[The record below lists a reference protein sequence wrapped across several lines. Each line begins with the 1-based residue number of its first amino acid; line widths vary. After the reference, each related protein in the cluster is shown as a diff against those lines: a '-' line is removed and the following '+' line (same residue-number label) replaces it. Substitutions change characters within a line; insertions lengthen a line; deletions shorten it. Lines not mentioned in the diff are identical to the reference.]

1 MFKKTANA
9 WRAAAF
15 RAGSGGLGV
24 STVCFFVLCSLK
36 RHCSMEVIHKSGKRG
51 ILRSFELKKRH
62 WSKRR
67 QKKGAACSSYARSCV
82 LGLWCACAAFV
93 QIVRVSLVNVAD
105 TARVRR
111 VRLDPAGFAHHRRR
125 HPISRPPPPCI
136 QMILGAVHAC
146 VLCAC
151 ASHARDACTCCVCA
165 CSACFRFA
173 RLRTTV
179 PPCLVVYT
187 HAYAHL

>member
-1 MFKKTANA
+1 MSDVAAARPLPAARARAVRARAMFLRAGRVVRLCSVRLH
-9 WRAAAF
+9 RAAFA
-15 RAGSGGLGV
+15 RQRRRHHGV
-24 STVCFFVLCSLK
+24 CRPHVHGQAHARCACP
-36 RHCSMEVIHKSGKRG
+36 CC
-51 ILRSFELKKRH
+51 
-62 WSKRR
+62 
-67 QKKGAACSSYARSCV
+67 ACSSYARSCV

-93 QIVRVSLVNVAD
+93 QIVRISLVNVAD

-111 VRLDPAGFAHHRRR
+111 VRLDPADFAHHRRR
-125 HPISRPPPPCI
+125 HPLSRPPPQCI

-146 VLCAC
+146 VLC
-151 ASHARDACTCCVCA
+151 SHARVACTCCVCA